1 MIAGTKVQ
9 LQSSKNDFSSLGEAR
24 VQHIRRKSI
33 SVLAAGQILGGLGSG
48 ATLTLG
54 SLLIVSISGL
64 DSLAGMAATM
74 NTLGAAVM
82 AIPLALM
89 AQKHGRRVSLSS
101 GALLAASGIVVIV
114 SAAILSFWP
123 LLMLGMLVLGTG
135 SAMNLQSRFE
145 ATDLSSKTTRGRDL
159 SVVVWSTTI
168 GAVIGPNLF
177 EPGEVVAQYLDLPVF
192 TGGFLIAMVA
202 QLAGALVYFFGLRP
216 DPLRVAQYRASAQSK
231 VGQLHRRGWNIL
243 RNTPMARRAVLT
255 VALSHMYMV
264 AMMSMTPIHMQHHG
278 AELTLIGFTIS
289 MHVAG
294 MYALSPVFGWLTDKL
309 GARPIILLG
318 QVLLIS
324 ASVLVWVNPSDH
336 TMTTIALLCLGL
348 GWSASTVAGS
358 TMISGA
364 VEVSER
370 PQLQGTSDLCMSLAG
385 VIGGLSAGPILAA
398 VDFEGLAVALLAL
411 AIIMIGL
418 NLRATG
424 TETIRA

>member
-135 SAMNLQSRFE
+135 SAMNLQSRFA

-202 QLAGALVYFFGLRP
+202 QLAGALVYFL
-216 DPLRVAQYRASAQSK
+216 AY
-231 VGQLHRRGWNIL
+231 
-243 RNTPMARRAVLT
+243 VLT
-255 VALSHMYMV
+255 HY
-264 AMMSMTPIHMQHHG
+264 G
-278 AELTLIGFTIS
+278 
-289 MHVAG
+289 
-294 MYALSPVFGWLTDKL
+294 
-309 GARPIILLG
+309 
-318 QVLLIS
+318 
-324 ASVLVWVNPSDH
+324 
-336 TMTTIALLCLGL
+336 
-348 GWSASTVAGS
+348 
-358 TMISGA
+358 
-364 VEVSER
+364 
-370 PQLQGTSDLCMSLAG
+370 
-385 VIGGLSAGPILAA
+385 
-398 VDFEGLAVALLAL
+398 
-411 AIIMIGL
+411 
-418 NLRATG
+418 
-424 TETIRA
+424 